1 MLCQTLKS
9 APGIAAAAPK
19 LQVRASQLAGE
30 WACEIKKQ
38 RDPIH
43 TFAPTRIS
51 FVEMPRLPANLYV
64 AYFERSFQ
72 ESKESAPLRYLEY
85 YEGFWNI
92 KDGNRVFFTLSPH
105 GVKRLYKPE
114 DIKDPALRQQE
125 QETIDFLEKAAQ
137 RKGFKSGDMR
147 VLAIKGD
154 EMDIT
159 DDESLLHCRKKKPG
173 QKLPP
178 FSGCHTRQR
187 QPENAI
193 FRFQAA

>member
-1 MLCQTLKS
+1 MKISQLSMLAVLLIS
-9 APGIAAAAPK
+9 SFAAAAPK

-51 FVEMPRLPANLYV
+51 FVEMPRLPANLYI

-92 KDGNRVFFTLSPH
+92 KDGNRVCLRSRRMALNGSTNPKTSKTLPCAS
-105 GVKRLYKPE
+105 K
-114 DIKDPALRQQE
+114 
-125 QETIDFLEKAAQ
+125 
-137 RKGFKSGDMR
+137 
-147 VLAIKGD
+147 
-154 EMDIT
+154 
-159 DDESLLHCRKKKPG
+159 RKKP
-173 QKLPP
+173 
-178 FSGCHTRQR
+178 
-187 QPENAI
+187 
-193 FRFQAA
+193 

>member
-1 MLCQTLKS
+1 MVLERVVTMKISQLS
-9 APGIAAAAPK
+9 ALAVLLISSFAAAAPK

-159 DDESLLHCRKKKPG
+159 DDESLLHCRK
-173 QKLPP
+173 QKT
-178 FSGCHTRQR
+178 SQ
-187 QPENAI
+187 
-193 FRFQAA
+193 